1 MSAANLPDDYR
12 DLFSRGTLELTFKVL
27 RNYKPSLAL
36 SIQNTL
42 ASAYP
47 RDDYHTALSA
57 AELPLESVIVD
68 DIIRALSQLSSRQV
82 GNGHNDCT
90 DLVVVR
96 SLLLDWMM
104 LARERDESAE
114 R

>member
-1 MSAANLPDDYR
+1 MIGTDLPDNYR
-12 DLFSRGTLELTFKVL
+12 DLFNRGTLELTFKAL
-27 RNYKPSLAL
+27 RNYRPSLAL

-42 ASAYP
+42 AKAYP

-57 AELPLESVIVD
+57 AELPLESAVIDEV
-68 DIIRALSQLSSRQV
+68 IEALSSLCNQRV
-82 GNGHNDCT
+82 GNGRNDRT

-96 SLLLDWMM
+96 SLLLDWLM
-104 LARERDESAE
+104 LARERDEQ